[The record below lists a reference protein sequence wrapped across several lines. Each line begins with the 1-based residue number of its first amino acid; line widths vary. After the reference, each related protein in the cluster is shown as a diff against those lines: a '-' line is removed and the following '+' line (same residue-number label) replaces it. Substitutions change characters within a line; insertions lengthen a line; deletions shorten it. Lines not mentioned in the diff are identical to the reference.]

1 MLRAEIQVFRA
12 NEAGYHK
19 SGIEVSGK
27 ILATIFLK
35 LGASQDD
42 KGILQFPCYQ
52 KQQETC
58 PEHPL
63 VFFCCQGSSLEH
75 ILR

>member
-1 MLRAEIQVFRA
+1 MLCAEIQVFRA

-42 KGILQFPCYQ
+42 KGILPVSML
-52 KQQETC
+52 
-58 PEHPL
+58 PEAARNL
-63 VFFCCQGSSLEH
+63 S
-75 ILR
+75 